1 MSLPPLARCDMA
13 DHDDAY
19 EVGYRKPPSGTRFA
33 KGQSGNPKGRP
44 KGSLNLA
51 TIMNKVGRKRIKV
64 KVNGCTKTMTT
75 LEAVVTQ
82 ESNKAL
88 SGDGRAAKDYLNL
101 HRVCEDPE
109 QTTLPPAV
117 PDERD
122 KMVIE
127 SIIRR
132 IRQPEC
138 PDPEPRTGTAATD
151 PPPQEK

>member
-1 MSLPPLARCDMA
+1 MA
-13 DHDDAY
+13 DHDDTY
-19 EVGYRKPPSGTRFA
+19 QVGYRKPPTDTRFG

-51 TIMNKVGRKRIKV
+51 TIMNKVGRRRIKV

-109 QTTLPPAV
+109 QTALPPAA

-122 KMVIE
+122 KMVMETIAK
-127 SIIRR
+127 R
-132 IRQPEC
+132 IRQSEG
-138 PDPEPRTGTAATD
+138 PEPESETGTAATD
-151 PPPQEK
+151 SSPEEK

>member
-1 MSLPPLARCDMA
+1 MA
-13 DHDDAY
+13 DHDDSY
-19 EVGYRKPPSGTRFA
+19 EVGYGKPPSGTRFS

-51 TIMNKVGRKRIKV
+51 TIMNKVARKRIKV
-64 KVNGCTKTMTT
+64 KINGCIRTMCT

-109 QTTLPPAV
+109 QTALPPAA

-122 KMVIE
+122 ELVMETIAK
-127 SIIRR
+127 R
-132 IRQPEC
+132 IRQSEG
-138 PDPEPRTGTAATD
+138 PEPEPETGTAAAD
-151 PPPQEK
+151 PSPEEK

>member
-1 MSLPPLARCDMA
+1 MA
-13 DHDDAY
+13 DQDDSY
-19 EVGYRKPPSGTRFA
+19 PVGYRKPPTDTRFA

-82 ESNKAL
+82 TQNQAL
-88 SGDGRAAKDYLNL
+88 SGDRGAAKDYLNL

-109 QTTLPPAV
+109 QTALPLAA

-122 KMVIE
+122 KMVMETIAK
-127 SIIRR
+127 R
-132 IRQPEC
+132 IRQSEG
-138 PDPEPRTGTAATD
+138 PEPEPETGTAATD
-151 PPPQEK
+151 SSPEEK